1 MRLKAKKKRNPRAHR
16 IGAIVASGGMAHQG
30 PGSIAI
36 IEDENLG
43 EAPGSHGDELNR
55 IIKRGG

>member
-43 EAPGSHGDELNR
+43 
-55 IIKRGG
+55 